1 MNIPPQLARYG
12 GYLFALMATV
22 IWSGNFIVARG
33 LSSEIAPVTL
43 AFCRWTTATVVLLP
57 FAFAALYRQ
66 RTELLSSLRHLIPT
80 AFMGVTVFNTLI
92 YIAGHKTTALNLSL
106 IAIFSPVF
114 IIVLAHIF
122 LNDRITMTRLCGVV
136 LSVLGVVMLTT
147 RGDLGLLLE
156 LQFNEGDLLMLF
168 ATLIFAI
175 YTILVRRKPV
185 TLLPTAYLGAN
196 FILGWIMLL
205 PWVLWEW
212 TYAPPVMPAP
222 HVLGSILYIG
232 VGASL
237 LAYLFWNYAIAS
249 IGPAKAG
256 IVYYSL
262 PLFCGIEAWLILGEA
277 ITWVHGLSGF
287 LIVCGIFI
295 ANRQ

>member
-1 MNIPPQLARYG
+1 MNLPPQLARYG

-122 LNDRITMTRLCGVV
+122 LNDRITITRLCGVV

>member
-1 MNIPPQLARYG
+1 MNLPPQLARYG

-66 RTELLSSLRHLIPT
+66 RRELVSSLRHLIPT

-122 LNDRITMTRLCGVV
+122 LNDRITVTRLCGVV

-185 TLLPTAYLGAN
+185 ALLPTAYLGAN

>member
-1 MNIPPQLARYG
+1 MNFPPQLARYG
-12 GYLFALMATV
+12 GYLFALMSTV

-43 AFCRWTTATVVLLP
+43 AFSRWTTATVVLLP
-57 FAFAALYRQ
+57 FAIGALYRQ

-114 IIVLAHIF
+114 IIILAHIF
-122 LNDRITMTRLCGVV
+122 LNDRITVTRLCGVV

-147 RGDLGLLLE
+147 RGDLGLLFE

-168 ATLIFAI
+168 ATLIFAV

-185 TLLPTAYLGAN
+185 ALLPTAYLCAN

>member
-1 MNIPPQLARYG
+1 MNLLPLLARYG

-57 FAFAALYRQ
+57 FAIAALYRQ
-66 RTELLSSLRHLIPT
+66 RAELLASLRHLIPT
-80 AFMGVTVFNTLI
+80 AFMGVTIFNTLI

-114 IIVLAHIF
+114 IIILAHIF
-122 LNDRITMTRLCGVV
+122 LNDRITVTRMCGVV

-168 ATLIFAI
+168 GTLIFAV
-175 YTILVRRKPV
+175 YTILVRRKPIV
-185 TLLPTAYLGAN
+185 LLPTAYLGAN
-196 FILGWIMLL
+196 FILGWIMLVPL
-205 PWVLWEW
+205 VLWEW

-262 PLFCGIEAWLILGEA
+262 PLFCGVEAWLILGEA

>member
-1 MNIPPQLARYG
+1 MNLPPQLARYG

-33 LSSEIAPVTL
+33 LSSEIAPATL

-57 FAFAALYRQ
+57 FAMVALCRQ
-66 RTELLSSLRHLIPT
+66 RKELLASLRHLIPT
-80 AFMGVTVFNTLI
+80 AFLGVTVFNTLI

-114 IIVLAHIF
+114 IIILAHIF
-122 LNDRITMTRLCGVV
+122 LNDRITLARMCGVV
-136 LSVLGVVMLTT
+136 LSVCGVVLLTT
-147 RGDLGLLLE
+147 RGDLGLLLQ
-156 LQFNEGDLLMLF
+156 LQFNDGDLLMLF
-168 ATLIFAI
+168 TTLIFAV

-185 TLLPTAYLGAN
+185 ALLPTAYLGAN
-196 FILGWIMLL
+196 FILGWIMLV

-212 TYAPPVMPAP
+212 TYAPPTMPAP
-222 HVLGSILYIG
+222 YVMGSILYIG

-277 ITWVHGLSGF
+277 ISWVHGVSGL

>member
-1 MNIPPQLARYG
+1 
-12 GYLFALMATV
+12 
-22 IWSGNFIVARG
+22 
-33 LSSEIAPVTL
+33 
-43 AFCRWTTATVVLLP
+43 
-57 FAFAALYRQ
+57 
-66 RTELLSSLRHLIPT
+66 
-80 AFMGVTVFNTLI
+80 
-92 YIAGHKTTALNLSL
+92 
-106 IAIFSPVF
+106 
-114 IIVLAHIF
+114 
-122 LNDRITMTRLCGVV
+122 V

-156 LQFNEGDLLMLF
+156 LQFNDGDLLMLF

-175 YTILVRRKPV
+175 YTILVRRKPIA
-185 TLLPTAYLGAN
+185 LLPTAYLGAN

>member
-1 MNIPPQLARYG
+1 MNLPPQLARYG

-66 RTELLSSLRHLIPT
+66 RTELLSSLRHLVPT

-122 LNDRITMTRLCGVV
+122 LNDRITVTRLCGVV

-175 YTILVRRKPV
+175 YTILVRRKPIA
-185 TLLPTAYLGAN
+185 LLPTAYLGAN

>member
-1 MNIPPQLARYG
+1 MNLPPQIARYG
-12 GYLFALMATV
+12 GVLFALMATV

-33 LSSEIAPVTL
+33 LSGEIAPVTL
-43 AFCRWTTATVVLLP
+43 AFCRWTTAMLVLLP
-57 FAFAALYRQ
+57 FAAVGMYRQ
-66 RTELLSSLRHLIPT
+66 RKELVASVTHLVPT
-80 AFMGVTVFNTLI
+80 AFLGVTVFNTLI

-114 IIVLAHIF
+114 IIALAHVF
-122 LNDRITMTRLCGVV
+122 LHDRVTLPRLCGVV
-136 LSVLGVVMLTT
+136 LSVCGVVLLTT
-147 RGDLGLLLE
+147 RGNLGVLLE

-168 ATLIFAI
+168 ATLIFAV
-175 YTILVRRKPV
+175 YTVLVRRKPV

-196 FILGWIMLL
+196 FVLGWIMLV

-212 TYAPPVMPAP
+212 TYAPPTMPAP
-222 HVLGSILYIG
+222 HVLGSIVYIG

-237 LAYLFWNYAIAS
+237 MAYLFWNYAIAS
-249 IGPAKAG
+249 IGPAKSA

-277 ITWVHGLSGF
+277 ITWVHAVSGV

>member
-22 IWSGNFIVARG
+22 IWSGNFIIARG
-33 LSSEIAPVTL
+33 LSNEIAPVTL
-43 AFCRWTTATVVLLP
+43 AFCRWTTAMIALLP
-57 FAFAALYRQ
+57 FAASVMFRQ
-66 RTELLSSLRHLIPT
+66 RKEIFASLRHLIPT
-80 AFMGVTVFNTLI
+80 AFLGVTVFNTII

-106 IAIFSPVF
+106 IAIISPVF
-114 IIVLAHIF
+114 IIILAHIF
-122 LNDRITMTRLCGVV
+122 LNDRVTLTRLGGVALSVFGVV
-136 LSVLGVVMLTT
+136 LLTT
-147 RGDLGLLLE
+147 RGDLGLLLQ

-168 ATLIFAI
+168 ATFIFAV

-185 TLLPTAYLGAN
+185 TISPTAYLGAN
-196 FILGWIMLL
+196 FVLGWIMLL

-212 TYAPPVMPAP
+212 TYAPLVMPAP
-222 HVLGSILYIG
+222 HVLGVFLYIG

-237 LAYLFWNYAIAS
+237 LAYLFWNYAIAA
-249 IGPAKAG
+249 IGPAKSA

-262 PLFCGIEAWLILGEA
+262 PLFCGIEAWLILGET
-277 ITWVHGLSGF
+277 ITWVHGLSGL
-287 LIVCGIFI
+287 LIVCGIVI